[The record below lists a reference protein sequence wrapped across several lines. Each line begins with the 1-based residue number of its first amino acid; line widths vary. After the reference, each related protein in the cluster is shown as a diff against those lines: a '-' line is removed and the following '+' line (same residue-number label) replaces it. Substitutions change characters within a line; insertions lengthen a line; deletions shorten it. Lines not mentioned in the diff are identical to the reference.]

1 MAAVYDAKPEETFD
15 AFQENDLFEL
25 LTFSTTLPQ
34 VQYFRETEI
43 PNADGVSC
51 KAYVGETLGTI
62 AGKDAYVTILAAN
75 CPEENKLFVFSMRD
89 MTGEF
94 QNYRDKLADHI
105 YLNQNGY
112 VVENDQLKDAPEP
125 EPLSYSNDA
134 IGYQISLPEGWE
146 RLTDTSSSYGLETIT
161 SSFDNYDLF
170 LNRDMDYTLIAA
182 KSMSVSDTEF
192 YAAIKQNQSAWVGA
206 GGNELVTSKECTVLG
221 YAAYQMVI
229 NHNAGA
235 DKTSSVAWF
244 INKTGDNPEML
255 AIRYCYQE
263 DSAAEFAD
271 TLINSIT
278 LQ

>member
-1 MAAVYDAKPEETFD
+1 M
-15 AFQENDLFEL
+15 
-25 LTFSTTLPQ
+25 
-34 VQYFRETEI
+34 
-43 PNADGVSC
+43 
-51 KAYVGETLGTI
+51 
-62 AGKDAYVTILAAN
+62 
-75 CPEENKLFVFSMRD
+75 
-89 MTGEF
+89 
-94 QNYRDKLADHI
+94 
-105 YLNQNGY
+105 
-112 VVENDQLKDAPEP
+112 VENDQLKDAPEP